1 MAKQE
6 KSFLESIADMGSELL
21 APKPKKPKLKN
32 QPQNEDDEDNTEKF
46 RKSVVKSTGG
56 E

>member
-6 KSFLESIADMGSELL
+6 KSFLESIADMGSQIL
-21 APKPKKPKLKN
+21 APKPVKKKLKN
-32 QPQNEDDEDNTEKF
+32 QPQNDDEDNTEKF
-46 RKSVVKSTGG
+46 RKSVVDATGG